1 MTGTTWTD
9 LARWAAARLGLPDD
23 EPVSLGGATGQ
34 VFAHGRHVLRTGWSA
49 VLDTELLAAGAA
61 SSVVPVP
68 TVLDR
73 VDDPGTGRSVVLQP
87 LLPGSTAYVDESVGE
102 RRARRRGEACGHV
115 HRALADLAAP
125 AGLPVAA
132 GLGPGTAPSGMAQS
146 EAALPAPPGLLH
158 LDLHPLNLLLG
169 DDDEVVAVLDW
180 TNTAAGPADLDRAR
194 TATVLHLDPE
204 ARLIADAPVWRA
216 FVDGW
221 TRVAGLD
228 DVPPVALAW
237 ACRYM
242 ADDLA
247 ARYPAQAIA
256 HLVTA
261 HDRAADGV
269 VALRR

>member
-1 MTGTTWTD
+1 VTGTTWTD

-23 EPVSLGGATGQ
+23 EPVPLGGATGQ
-34 VFAHGRHVLRTGWSA
+34 VFAHGQHVLRTGWSA

-73 VDDPGTGRSVVLQP
+73 VDDPATGRSVVLQP

-115 HRALADLAAP
+115 HRALADLSAP

-132 GLGPGTAPSGMAQS
+132 GLGPEGSAPH
-146 EAALPAPPGLLH
+146 GLLH

-228 DVPPVALAW
+228 DVPPAALAW

-256 HLVTA
+256 HVVTA
-261 HDRAADGV
+261 HDRATDGV